1 MTIETPQYLI
11 MDLGSQH
18 IKFGFSGEGYPRF
31 IIPSVVGYK
40 VYPPDPSEA
49 PLIAYDALYAKKIH
63 LTFPF
68 QEATIT
74 VRAEWD
80 WLSAKE
86 LISHSIR
93 KLNIHPENYFVF
105 YIEPLHSNPTNTEKL
120 INLLKEK
127 FRFPEVFTYKQSHL
141 SMQEI
146 SKVSGMLLEL
156 GHSISSI
163 VSYYKGF
170 EIEPSMRFFSI
181 SGRIIAEQYVK
192 YLRKQLG
199 DKTTT
204 YELVRVIDKHFYVA
218 KDYEQEKEDYDRGY
232 IKDVEETLPFSG
244 RKIIIGDERFRIP
257 ESLFNPD
264 LLDPEIAETFDAE
277 GLMTVLQEVINQV
290 PMDTRPEILNNIILS
305 GGLSK
310 LKGLDGRLIEEF
322 NKLFPNLEIKIV
334 AHQRREITSWFG
346 AETTCSK
353 GVTEN
358 LPLQTR
364 YLTFTVPTLVEQ
376 LYNETIDLE
385 KQKFWL
391 STIFMSVNTIEA
403 AIRNLSTL
411 DVPMLSVFVALKDEG
426 IIDDT
431 FFQWANSFSFLRNPG
446 YKNIVQNATRSAA
459 ADIVEFLKR
468 FLEIMYKPH
477 DDSKENIRK

>member
-1 MTIETPQYLI
+1 MII
-11 MDLGSQH
+11 DLGSQH
-18 IKFGFSGEGYPRF
+18 IKIGYSGEGYPRF
-31 IIPSVVGYK
+31 VIPSVVGYK

-49 PLIAYDALYAKKIH
+49 PLIAYDALYEKEIH
-63 LTFPF
+63 LTYPF

-74 VRAEWD
+74 ARAEWD

-86 LISHSIR
+86 LISHSVR
-93 KLNIHPENYFVF
+93 KLNIKPEEYYVF
-105 YIEPLHSNPTNTEKL
+105 YIEPLHSNPTNTSRL
-120 INLLKEK
+120 IQLLKEK
-127 FRFPEVFTYKQSHL
+127 FRFPEVFTFKQSRL

-146 SKVSGMLLEL
+146 GKVSGMLLEL
-156 GHSISSI
+156 GHSMSSI

-170 EIEPSMRFFSI
+170 EIDPSLRFFSI

-192 YLRKQLG
+192 HLRKQLG
-199 DKTTT
+199 DNTTT

-244 RKIIIGDERFRIP
+244 RKITIGDERFRIP

-277 GLMTVLQEVINQV
+277 GLMTVLQNVLKQV
-290 PMDTRPEILNNIILS
+290 PLDTRPEILSNIILS

-310 LKGLDGRLIEEF
+310 LKGLDERLIEEF
-322 NKLFPNLEIKIV
+322 KKLFPNLDINIV

-346 AETTCSK
+346 AEATCNK
-353 GVTEN
+353 GISEN
-358 LPLQTR
+358 LPLQSR
-364 YLTFTVPTLVEQ
+364 YLTFTVPTVVEQ
-376 LYNETIDLE
+376 LYNEAIDCE
-385 KQKFWL
+385 KQKLWL
-391 STIFMSVNTIEA
+391 ATTFMSVNTIEA

-411 DVPMLSVFVALKDEG
+411 DVPMLSVFAALKDEG
-426 IIDDT
+426 IIDGE
-431 FFQWANSFSFLRNPG
+431 FFKWANSFSFLRNPG
-446 YKNIVQNATRSAA
+446 YKNIVQTITRAAA

-468 FLEIMYKPH
+468 FLEIMYKPP
-477 DDSKENIRK
+477 DDSRENIRK